1 MALDNCPDC
10 GREISATAKVCPHC
24 GGKTRYARKTEDDKA
39 SSLLIGLL
47 STYDGCGRSS
57 GWHVCIVFRL
67 WLAIN
72 SGEKISHV
80 DLIVLPNKYGI

>member
-39 SSLLIGLL
+39 SSLVIGLF
-47 STYDGCGRSS
+47 
-57 GWHVCIVFRL
+57 IVM
-67 WLAIN
+67 
-72 SGEKISHV
+72 
-80 DLIVLPNKYGI
+80 GIFTE

>member
-39 SSLLIGLL
+39 SSLVIRLFIVMGIFTFL
-47 STYDGCGRSS
+47 S
-57 GWHVCIVFRL
+57 IV
-67 WLAIN
+67 AG
-72 SGEKISHV
+72 SVG
-80 DLIVLPNKYGI
+80 